1 MAEIMH
7 DDNTN
12 VFNVATLL
20 TSNGIV
26 PSILVEPATKW
37 HQDMHLGHVE
47 DEATTTVFVVITTLM
62 VTKMKILPEN
72 VDLRQLFVLI
82 YFPNR
87 SKGRTILYAFPLSS
101 SISINS

>member
-1 MAEIMH
+1 MAEITH
-7 DDNTN
+7 IDNTN

-26 PSILVEPATKW
+26 PSILVGPATKW
-37 HQDMHLGHVE
+37 HQDMRLGHVE
-47 DEATTTVFVVITTLM
+47 DEATMTVFVVITTLM
-62 VTKMKILPEN
+62 ATKMEILPEN

-87 SKGRTILYAFPLSS
+87 SKGQTILYASPSPPPFL
-101 SISINS
+101 